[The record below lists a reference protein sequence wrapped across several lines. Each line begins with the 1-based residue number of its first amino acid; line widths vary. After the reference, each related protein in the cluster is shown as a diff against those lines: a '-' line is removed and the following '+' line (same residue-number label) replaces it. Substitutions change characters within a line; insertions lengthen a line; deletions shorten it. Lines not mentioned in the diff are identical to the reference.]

1 MAEVEI
7 SYKGSNI
14 ATMNASGTKT
24 LLTEAK
30 YLEDDVT
37 VTYTRPAAP
46 SGTKNISITANGT
59 TTEDVTNYANAQ
71 ITANV
76 PNTYAAADDGKVVS
90 NGALVAQ
97 GSDTVTQN
105 DTYDTTLIS
114 SLTVNVS
121 GGGGYTLK
129 EELFGYS
136 PAGDVYYVP
145 DENIPGR
152 GIMGKRGI
160 TKLTLDFKNGYAF
173 NNPASNGYNFTYN
186 NIQKYVII
194 GYDYSTKVTLP
205 PYCFTANAT
214 RHLIVLRGIVRLQST
229 SNQNIFRADTGLE
242 LLDFTYTGGSGF
254 QQNAFYDDSNFK
266 TLILRGDS
274 VVPLNNTNAFTHSTP
289 FASGGSGGT
298 LYVPADLITSYQGA
312 SNWSTIL
319 GYTNNQ
325 IKSIESTHTDPNAPF
340 DMTLY
345 YADGTPISA

>member
-59 TTEDVTNYANAQ
+59 TTEDVTNYASAQ

-76 PNTYAAADDGKVVS
+76 PNTYSAGDEGKVVS

-121 GGGGYTLK
+121 GGGGGGGANPLYP
-129 EELFGYS
+129 FGHYYVS
-136 PAGDVYYVP
+136 VTGASATYDVY
-145 DENIPGR
+145 
-152 GIMGKRGI
+152 
-160 TKLTLDFKNGYAF
+160 
-173 NNPASNGYNFTYN
+173 
-186 NIQKYVII
+186 QK
-194 GYDYSTKVTLP
+194 S
-205 PYCFTANAT
+205 
-214 RHLIVLRGIVRLQST
+214 
-229 SNQNIFRADTGLE
+229 
-242 LLDFTYTGGSGF
+242 
-254 QQNAFYDDSNFK
+254 
-266 TLILRGDS
+266 
-274 VVPLNNTNAFTHSTP
+274 
-289 FASGGSGGT
+289 SGGAHVKIAFGNITLSSGGT
-298 LYVPADLITSYQGA
+298 YFNLTNGA
-312 SNWSTIL
+312 MQT
-319 GYTNNQ
+319 T
-325 IKSIESTHTDPNAPF
+325 
-340 DMTLY
+340 
-345 YADGTPISA
+345 GTPINNRPTWFTIPSGKQCVLKYANIVNAGGITFALNFKLANSTTSTAEFGTGDGAWTGEKTINVTLSSPKDIGCLFLYAVVRSANSNSVIEFDVSLTVDGVEYF